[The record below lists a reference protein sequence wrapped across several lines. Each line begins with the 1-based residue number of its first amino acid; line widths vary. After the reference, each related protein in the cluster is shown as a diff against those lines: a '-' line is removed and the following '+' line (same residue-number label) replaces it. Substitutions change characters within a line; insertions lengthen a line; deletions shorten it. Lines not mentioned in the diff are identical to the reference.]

1 MSLRAPNEIPGRPTS
16 VLVPTYSDNEQVGTK
31 AQRRRLA
38 VEWRRRHPSWW
49 QRLFRLKL
57 PPPAD

>member
-1 MSLRAPNEIPGRPTS
+1 MSLRSPNEIPGRPTS
-16 VLVPTYSDNEQVGTK
+16 VLVPNYSDNENPGTK

-49 QRLFRLKL
+49 QRLLRLRL

>member
-1 MSLRAPNEIPGRPTS
+1 MSLRSPNEIPGRPTS
-16 VLVPTYSDNEQVGTK
+16 VLVPTYSDNENPGTK

-38 VEWRRRHPSWW
+38 VEWRRRNPSWW
-49 QRLFRLKL
+49 QRLLRLKL